1 MTFEFFDEGFM
12 STTVNGTSERA
23 SIYLLELLQGDS
35 KKDFFQNAS
44 GWVLASPTCEWEGI
58 SCIAGDV
65 TEIDLSGRN
74 LEGTLPKGIG
84 QIKSLTSISLA
95 SNRYGGTVPTT
106 WASLPLLKT
115 LDLSENVLEGTLPVM
130 ASESVK
136 CFLLGYNRFSGM
148 LPKDFA
154 KNGANMIIY
163 DVGFN
168 ELTGTIPNLD
178 NKFPLLEEL
187 DLSNNMINGKLETSI
202 SRLTSLQR
210 LFLSN
215 NRLSGTIPNSL
226 GDHILALKEIYLHGN
241 ILTGTL
247 PASLGDLPDLRILF
261 IDDNKLTGVLP
272 QELCTLNLNE
282 IFFYDGAGGVNSSDI
297 DTNYLELLNGNRT
310 KSGDDSGTNPIRQND
325 PTIERDGCTSIACPA
340 GYKSLSSNNKDGVYP
355 CTPCENKSLNPYL
368 GSNFCFDIQED
379 HVLIALYNATNGA
392 SWTAAKNWGDASIS
406 TCEKEG
412 VTCNANGEVTA
423 INLHDKGLTGT
434 IPAEVGFL
442 SKLTSLD
449 LSNNQIGGPLPGDL
463 HFAPLVLLNVAENF
477 LTGYVPL
484 SLCQA
489 EGINGN
495 GQDGIFTCDT
505 IACQAGF
512 YSLTGRAAP
521 GLSGIK
527 CAQCTGDDVYLAII
541 DCKNVVAVQNGI
553 TPFGLVGEIAIV
565 IFGLGIMFGLFWV
578 WRRSKVSTEYINNRA
593 YDLHGPGKD
602 RLALGASDGFSHP
615 ESDLDLDETDPLGGI
630 DGLGHGSLTRM
641 EVKVKDE
648 WSSGKETQKDVWL
661 DVPKIS

>member
-1 MTFEFFDEGFM
+1 VTFEFFDEGFM

-106 WASLPLLKT
+106 WASFPLLKT

-136 CFLLGYNRFSGM
+136 YYLLGYNRFSGM

-261 IDDNKLTGVLP
+261 IDGK
-272 QELCTLNLNE
+272 
-282 IFFYDGAGGVNSSDI
+282 
-297 DTNYLELLNGNRT
+297 
-310 KSGDDSGTNPIRQND
+310 
-325 PTIERDGCTSIACPA
+325 
-340 GYKSLSSNNKDGVYP
+340 
-355 CTPCENKSLNPYL
+355 
-368 GSNFCFDIQED
+368 
-379 HVLIALYNATNGA
+379 
-392 SWTAAKNWGDASIS
+392 
-406 TCEKEG
+406 
-412 VTCNANGEVTA
+412 
-423 INLHDKGLTGT
+423 
-434 IPAEVGFL
+434 FL
-442 SKLTSLD
+442 V
-449 LSNNQIGGPLPGDL
+449 
-463 HFAPLVLLNVAENF
+463 VLL
-477 LTGYVPL
+477 LL
-484 SLCQA
+484 
-489 EGINGN
+489 
-495 GQDGIFTCDT
+495 
-505 IACQAGF
+505 
-512 YSLTGRAAP
+512 
-521 GLSGIK
+521 
-527 CAQCTGDDVYLAII
+527 
-541 DCKNVVAVQNGI
+541 
-553 TPFGLVGEIAIV
+553 
-565 IFGLGIMFGLFWV
+565 M
-578 WRRSKVSTEYINNRA
+578 SKS
-593 YDLHGPGKD
+593 K
-602 RLALGASDGFSHP
+602 S
-615 ESDLDLDETDPLGGI
+615 
-630 DGLGHGSLTRM
+630 
-641 EVKVKDE
+641 
-648 WSSGKETQKDVWL
+648 
-661 DVPKIS
+661 